1 MLLLTF
7 SRRSADETK
16 YIAVLQTS
24 IERDNYIDDNKQAS
38 LNARLS
44 VHVAIVVLWL
54 VEAMY

>member
-1 MLLLTF
+1 MLLSTF

-24 IERDNYIDDNKQAS
+24 IERDNYMNHNKQAS

-44 VHVAIVVLWL
+44 VRVAIG
-54 VEAMY
+54 AS